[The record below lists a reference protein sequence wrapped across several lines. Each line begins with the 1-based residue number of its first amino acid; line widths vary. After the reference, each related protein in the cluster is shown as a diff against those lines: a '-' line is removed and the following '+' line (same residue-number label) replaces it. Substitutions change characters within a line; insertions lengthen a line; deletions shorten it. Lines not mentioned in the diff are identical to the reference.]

1 MRVRLHSEHVGVVV
15 ERLPWGVLVR
25 LVDGTDVLVDTTKL
39 GDVATTSGTEVRV
52 VILDDERAP
61 VRGSL
66 LAVDLDIGRR
76 LRDPQGPVSDSRA

>member
-1 MRVRLHSEHVGVVV
+1 MRLA
-15 ERLPWGVLVR
+15 
-25 LVDGTDVLVDTTKL
+25 DGTDVLVDTIKS

-76 LRDPQGPVSDSRA
+76 LRDPQGPVLESRV